1 LLVLLLRELV
11 VLLLLLLRTYFFL
24 FDVIG
29 FCLGDRQIL
38 LLLLSLLF
46 DSLSSVSLFSL
57 SSFPLSLSL
66 SVYIDI
72 YIYIYRYILYNARVY
87 YVDVYTRFNFARNQ
101 L

>member
-1 LLVLLLRELV
+1 M
-11 VLLLLLLRTYFFL
+11 LLLLLLRTYFFL

-66 SVYIDI
+66 SVYMDI
-72 YIYIYRYILYNARVY
+72 YIYIGIFYITRVCIMSTF
-87 YVDVYTRFNFARNQ
+87 TRDSILHEINSN
-101 L
+101 